1 MNRPLQYLKNIRF
14 NPIINKT
21 AAQQS
26 KKKYMVNNSN
36 KRIQQVIVRKYT
48 TYSNRNPLP
57 PNQND
62 PFWVVIILASSFG
75 LSNIIKSIYYDKK

>member
-1 MNRPLQYLKNIRF
+1 MNRPLQYLKNIKF
-14 NPIINKT
+14 NPLINKT

-26 KKKYMVNNSN
+26 KEKYMVNNSN

-57 PNQND
+57 PNPND
-62 PFWVVIILASSFG
+62 PFWVVIILASGFG
-75 LSNIIKSIYYDKK
+75 LSTIIKSIYYDKK